1 MHQRSCKT
9 IEGLA
14 KQLTA
19 DLCEELANHDPA
31 QNEIIDYGNLEPPLI
46 KTGVKLPETNQD
58 CSTANTFFQVH
69 LDRLKIDDEDIDECV
84 QDMNDLAYKL
94 FQR

>member
-14 KQLTA
+14 KQLTT
-19 DLCEELANHDPA
+19 DLCEELANHDPE
-31 QNEIIDYGNLEPPLI
+31 QNEIIDYGNSGPPLI

-58 CSTANTFFQVH
+58 WQILSSRFTWTGAKLTMRISTNVF
-69 LDRLKIDDEDIDECV
+69 KI
-84 QDMNDLAYKL
+84 
-94 FQR
+94 